1 MAEFAA
7 LPPEQQ
13 ERITRPFE
21 EFAKTVEQEKWIA
34 VIRESLRNFEMK
46 TYPNLLSRITGWAQ
60 PAPASPPS
68 SRGTDIPRP
77 PKEGP
82 DTAGKPSEPF
92 EPRIEYVPIGAV
104 RVSFDKLW
112 LADASEVDRY
122 LDRMREA
129 LLAEIN
135 RGKRIQI

>member
-1 MAEFAA
+1 M
-7 LPPEQQ
+7 
-13 ERITRPFE
+13 
-21 EFAKTVEQEKWIA
+21 
-34 VIRESLRNFEMK
+34 IRESLRNFEMK
-46 TYPNLLSRITGWAQ
+46 TYPNLLSRMTARVQ
-60 PAPASPPS
+60 PPPS
-68 SRGTDIPRP
+68 SPQGGTDADRP
-77 PKEGP
+77 SEHGP
-82 DTAGKPSEPF
+82 GTAGKPSEPF